1 MKIVLL
7 GTPEVEDKGKYSQ
20 LLVKYQSDGKD
31 SERKI
36 MSFTFKEVFDTLKKG
51 QAGDAFE
58 VKLVKDGK
66 YWNWTEVT
74 SLGKEEVSSGMP
86 SKKASGGWETP
97 EERAAKQIYIV
108 RQSSLSSAI
117 ATIALID
124 KKNIDGESVSD
135 LSIEIAKKYEA
146 YVFSKGDVPASEPAE
161 VE

>member
-31 SERKI
+31 SDRKI

-66 YWNWTEVT
+66 YWNWTEVS

-117 ATIALID
+117 AFYAMSEHAGDATQENVINL
-124 KKNIDGESVSD
+124 
-135 LSIEIAKKYEA
+135 AKQFEA
-146 YVFSKGDVPASEPAE
+146 YVFSKHEVPTSEPAE

>member
-36 MSFTFKEVFDTLKKG
+36 MSFTFKDVYNALKQG
-51 QAGDAFE
+51 QTGDAFD
-58 VKLVKDGK
+58 VKLEKDGK
-66 YWNWTEVT
+66 YWNWVEVK

-117 ATIALID
+117 AYLNLPNTD
-124 KKNIDGESVSD
+124 DT
-135 LSIEIAKKYEA
+135 SIENVLEVAKAFEA
-146 YVFSKGDVPASEPAE
+146 YVFSKHEVQTTEPAE
-161 VE
+161 VD